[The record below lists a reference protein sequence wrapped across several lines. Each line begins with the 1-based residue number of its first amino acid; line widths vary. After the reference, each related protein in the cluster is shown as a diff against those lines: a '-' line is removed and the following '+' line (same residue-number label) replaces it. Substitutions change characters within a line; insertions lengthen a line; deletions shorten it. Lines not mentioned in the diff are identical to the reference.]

1 MLHKN
6 KAWNTVTLWTSR
18 PNRPNPPTPFFQML
32 LNRHSRH
39 CGRPLLCG
47 TCPSAF
53 KDLETLQS
61 HCRRKRHNPASAS
74 IGHQRQVVVTSSSGG
89 VMDLSTPALVTTAPL
104 AVAAAG
110 RTCPGQL
117 SAALAMAELSSVGI
131 ESVFHDESVAN
142 SRLKLT
148 KAGKRRYP

>member
-1 MLHKN
+1 MFEKVSYRG
-6 KAWNTVTLWTSR
+6 TTLLRILMTSKQ
-18 PNRPNPPTPFFQML
+18 NCPNPPNPFFFQML
-32 LNRHSRH
+32 LNRHARH

-53 KDLETLQS
+53 KDLETFQS
-61 HCRRKRHNPASAS
+61 HCRRKSHNPGTAS

-89 VMDLSTPALVTTAPL
+89 IIDLSTPALVTTAPS
-104 AVAAAG
+104 AAG

-131 ESVFHDESVAN
+131 ESVFHDESPAN

-148 KAGKRRYP
+148 KAGK